1 MNSEKAE
8 IEQAQAIGRAAA
20 AQGLKPEDI
29 AFMSKQA
36 KQTKQPKSKP
46 KPSEAATAKPEPV
59 SEPQPTPSAPSDAEL
74 LAKKTA
80 YDKARSEWARG
91 DMNAQ
96 ELEALYASYMRARAT
111 YSSQQSLYG
120 ARLPPGDPL
129 PGYERELEAA
139 KLLRDDLQMKLRE
152 AKKEAATLK
161 QEKATA
167 PVRIAAVAAQ
177 ALEILNNPG
186 DARSI
191 PAISERALKAED
203 LVKTFENQIRVV
215 RREN

>member
-20 AQGLKPEDI
+20 ASGLKPEDV
-29 AFMSKQA
+29 AFMPKQPKVA
-36 KQTKQPKSKP
+36 KQPKSKP
-46 KPSEAATAKPEPV
+46 KPSEASAAKP
-59 SEPQPTPSAPSDAEL
+59 SEPQQPTPPSDSDL
-74 LAKKTA
+74 LTKKTA

-120 ARLPPGDPL
+120 QHVPPANPL
-129 PGYERELEAA
+129 PGYERNLDVA
-139 KLLRDDLQMKLRE
+139 KLDRDECQEKLRTARVE
-152 AKKEAATLK
+152 EQKLK
-161 QEKATA
+161 QEKASS
-167 PVRIAAVAAQ
+167 PDVKIAAISSL
-177 ALEILNNPG
+177 ALDILHDSNDP
-186 DARSI
+186 RSI
-191 PAISERALKAED
+191 PTLSAKALKAED
-203 LVKTFENQIRVV
+203 LVKTLENQMRVV